1 MIANR
6 RGGSR
11 YPLSGFILLVV
22 LSAGASGQ
30 AKFKSGSLTINVGGR
45 NLNYIIEVADNDR
58 SRSIGLM
65 YRQTLSATQ
74 GMLLLYKKPQ
84 QANVW
89 MKNTFLP
96 LDIIYIDAR
105 GYIVKIIENATP
117 QSTGLMRSGV
127 RVKAVLE
134 LNAGQ
139 VEKHQIAIGNHVAWQ
154 VN

>member
-1 MIANR
+1 M
-6 RGGSR
+6 
-11 YPLSGFILLVV
+11 
-22 LSAGASGQ
+22 
-30 AKFKSGSLTINVGGR
+30 
-45 NLNYIIEVADNDR
+45 NYIIEVADNDR